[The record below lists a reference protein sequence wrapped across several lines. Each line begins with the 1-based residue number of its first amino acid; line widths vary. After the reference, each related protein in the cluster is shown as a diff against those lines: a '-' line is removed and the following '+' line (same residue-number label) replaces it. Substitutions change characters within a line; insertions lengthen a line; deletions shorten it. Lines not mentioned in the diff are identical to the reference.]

1 MSGRDAAG
9 RFAPGFSSD
18 RGRGRQRSSAP
29 VRTPGRVAA
38 SILQIANLP
47 VKIREPGRQR
57 RRTVS
62 LFEMMVLRL
71 ATGQTSRR
79 RSVLPFI
86 KLVISAANTRA
97 VPARPL
103 PAELFEPVDP
113 ELLAAR
119 DHLNYALQ
127 HGSVR
132 EVDDAIAR
140 HLMLLRKVAR
150 RQSAW

>member
-1 MSGRDAAG
+1 MSGRDAG
-9 RFAPGFSSD
+9 GGVAPGFSSD
-18 RGRGRQRSSAP
+18 RERGRQRTSAP
-29 VRTPGRVAA
+29 VSMPERVAA
-38 SILQIANLP
+38 SIMQIANLP

-86 KLVISAANTRA
+86 KLVISAASTQPL
-97 VPARPL
+97 PARPV
-103 PAELFEPVDP
+103 PAEPFEPVDP

-119 DHLNYALQ
+119 DHLDYALQ
-127 HGSVR
+127 HGSDPDV
-132 EVDDAIAR
+132 EDAIAR

-150 RQSAW
+150 RQSA

>member
-1 MSGRDAAG
+1 MSGRDAVG
-9 RFAPGFSSD
+9 RLAPGFSSD
-18 RGRGRQRSSAP
+18 RGRGRQHTSAP
-29 VRTPGRVAA
+29 VSVPERVAA
-38 SILQIANLP
+38 SIMQIANLP

-86 KLVISAANTRA
+86 KLVINAASTQSL
-97 VPARPL
+97 PARPV
-103 PAELFEPVDP
+103 PAEPFEPVDP

-119 DHLNYALQ
+119 DHLDYALQ
-127 HGSVR
+127 HGSDPDV
-132 EVDDAIAR
+132 EDAIAR

>member
-1 MSGRDAAG
+1 MKDWGH
-9 RFAPGFSSD
+9 
-18 RGRGRQRSSAP
+18 
-29 VRTPGRVAA
+29 VT
-38 SILQIANLP
+38 SIMQIANLP

-86 KLVISAANTRA
+86 KLVISAARTRA
-97 VPARPL
+97 APAHPVPTEP
-103 PAELFEPVDP
+103 FKPVDP
-113 ELLAAR
+113 ELLATR
-119 DHLNYALQ
+119 DHLNTALQ

-140 HLMLLRKVAR
+140 HLMSVHKVAH